1 MKLTAPYNINI
12 TGEKVKDE
20 TFNNASIRGDV
31 ALNNNLEHFDFNSSD
46 IGLLKKKKEEILFTK
61 ETRYNNTGSLGEE
74 ILFTLKINTNDLSKS
89 KFLKDLLAFDLLPV
103 GVTYT
108 AYASEFIEG
117 DTPIKN
123 VFFVNQNEVFG
134 KLSFWSTKTK
144 SKESRDF

>member
-89 KFLKDLLAFDLLPV
+89 KFLKDLLAFDLLSV

-108 AYASEFIEG
+108 GYATEFIEG

-123 VFFVNQNEVFG
+123 VFFVNKNEIFG
-134 KLSFWSTKTK
+134 KLSF
-144 SKESRDF
+144 